1 MQRWS
6 SNRREQYTS
15 NQRRKTDTESSKKRK
30 HDNFEHCQRKVQ
42 RMQGEEKSITDYV
55 LTDASSANTI
65 KEMKIDEEKQ
75 HGLSKLEENTATNE
89 NEKIYSDHNS
99 ILINLDF
106 EIPTEE
112 QRPKKIITKKKDIK
126 DTEQS

>member
-1 MQRWS
+1 
-6 SNRREQYTS
+6 
-15 NQRRKTDTESSKKRK
+15 
-30 HDNFEHCQRKVQ
+30 
-42 RMQGEEKSITDYV
+42 MQGEEKSTTDYV

-65 KEMKIDEEKQ
+65 KETKIDEEKQ
-75 HGLSKLEENTATNE
+75 HGLRKLEENTATNE

-112 QRPKKIITKKKDIK
+112 QRPKKIITKKR
-126 DTEQS
+126 T

>member
-1 MQRWS
+1 
-6 SNRREQYTS
+6 
-15 NQRRKTDTESSKKRK
+15 
-30 HDNFEHCQRKVQ
+30 
-42 RMQGEEKSITDYV
+42 MQGEEKSTTDYV

-65 KEMKIDEEKQ
+65 KETKIDEEKQ
-75 HGLSKLEENTATNE
+75 HGLRKLEENTATNE
-89 NEKIYSDHNS
+89 NEKIYADHNS

>member
-1 MQRWS
+1 
-6 SNRREQYTS
+6 
-15 NQRRKTDTESSKKRK
+15 
-30 HDNFEHCQRKVQ
+30 
-42 RMQGEEKSITDYV
+42 MQGEEKSTTDYV

-65 KEMKIDEEKQ
+65 KETKIDEEKQ
-75 HGLSKLEENTATNE
+75 HGLRKLEENTATNE

-112 QRPKKIITKKKDIK
+112 QRPKKIVTKKR
-126 DTEQS
+126 T